1 MAIPDAYFHMRSP
14 YWAHRSSLAWEALVP
29 SMVSKYFQ
37 KNPFF
42 IFLLPKMAFLV
53 KQVLEI
59 WCNLG
64 NNQFS
69 HKLVPISWL
78 VLIYREFSPYLANFT
93 HLSEFNPVCWKS
105 FKFELHLHANILMN
119 FWKNHFK
126 AENE

>member
-1 MAIPDAYFHMRSP
+1 MHTFTRGAQIGHIGVVWHGKHWCQVWFSNI
-14 YWAHRSSLAWEALVP
+14 
-29 SMVSKYFQ
+29 SK

-42 IFLLPKMAFLV
+42 IFLVPKMAFLV

-93 HLSEFNPVCWKS
+93 HLIEFNPVCWKS
-105 FKFELHLHANILMN
+105 FKFELHLHANILN
-119 FWKNHFK
+119 EFLENHFN